1 MNMEGGNKMDI
12 ADLIKGQLNQSM
24 LNQLGQSTDASPSKV
39 KKLVNLGMPALLQAM
54 QRNASSTDGAD
65 ALAKALD
72 QHKEDPV
79 DDISDFLKHVD
90 TSDGSKILEHV
101 FTSKNERV
109 QKNLAKKTGLGQDQV
124 GGLLTQLAP
133 LVMGVLG
140 KQKIEQGLDAKGVSG
155 LLNQV
160 LGQTGSSGLIRQA
173 TKILDT
179 DKDGSIV
186 DDVQKFLGKF
196 LK

>member
-12 ADLIKGQLNQSM
+12 ADLIKGQLNHSM

>member
-12 ADLIKGQLNQSM
+12 ADLLKGQLNHSM